1 MSFRFGLL
9 TPAAVAALALSL
21 AAGCASPKF
30 ESCRNDGECKAD
42 DDGKAFCVD
51 SKCVGCR
58 GEEDCKAPKVC
69 GMDHTCKSLV
79 VEATSASACF

>member
-1 MSFRFGLL
+1 MKFRSGLL
-9 TPAAVAALALSL
+9 VLAACAAFASSL
-21 AAGCASPKF
+21 AAGCASPNF
-30 ESCRNDGECKAD
+30 ENCRNDGECKAD

-69 GMDHTCKSLV
+69 GLDHTCKSLV
-79 VEATSASACF
+79 VEAKPANVCL